1 MVADVMRPGDHG
13 FLAAVLQGVQAKRH
27 EIGGVIHA
35 DHAKDAALFLQLVAV
50 IEGRKRVGGE
60 AAHGL
65 SES

>member
-1 MVADVMRPGDHG
+1 METKG
-13 FLAAVLQGVQAKRH
+13 H
-27 EIGGVIHA
+27 EIGGVVHA

-50 IEGRKRVGGE
+50 IEGQKRVGGE

>member
-1 MVADVMRPGDHG
+1 MGHDATGLLPAM
-13 FLAAVLQGVQAKRH
+13 LQRMQAKGD

-35 DHAKDAALFLQLVAV
+35 DHAKDAAFFLQLIAV